1 MNWETILFLG
11 DSLTVGARSYL
22 GFPEYVGNML
32 SEKLSKE
39 WNVINHATNGF
50 QAIDLARSLSDNFAN
65 LSSNTPLLSVVLI
78 GTNDA
83 KSNTSIEEYTIAM
96 EQIIIKAKLLTMNNN
111 VLLLDIPNLR
121 AGVSYPYTAEM
132 NKTIARYNQVILRL
146 TEKHQIK
153 HLVISMED
161 EDFFDGVHF
170 NKKGT
175 IRFAEGVVDHIMK
188 ARGI

>member
-50 QAIDLARSLSDNFAN
+50 RAIDLARSLSDNYAN

-83 KSNTSIEEYTIAM
+83 KSTTSIEEYTIAM

-111 VLLLDIPNLR
+111 VLLLDIPILR

-132 NKTIARYNQVILRL
+132 NKTIAKYNQVILRL

-153 HLVISMED
+153 HLVIPMEN
-161 EDFFDGVHF
+161 EDYFDGVHF